1 MEHEILD
8 YMQQKVQKMKL
19 QSVTYINNW
28 IQGLNLR
35 GGDTYDSFSQV
46 NLYER
51 EIESAQSY
59 IRRYVGSS
67 FQHAV
72 TGW

>member
-8 YMQQKVQKMKL
+8 YRQQKVQKMKL
-19 QSVTYINNW
+19 QSVTDINNW

-59 IRRYVGSS
+59 YVGSS